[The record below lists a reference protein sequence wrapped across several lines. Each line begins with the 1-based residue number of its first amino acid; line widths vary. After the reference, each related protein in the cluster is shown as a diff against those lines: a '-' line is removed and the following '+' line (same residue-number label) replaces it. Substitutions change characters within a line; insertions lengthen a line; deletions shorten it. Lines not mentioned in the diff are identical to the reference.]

1 MDFKGMKR
9 KNEAANLQA
18 LWHSYGRIVLALLIA
33 ALVVHDVFG
42 THGYLALRRTNLEI
56 EKVQK
61 DIARLNKENAELA
74 EEVQALRTDPNKI
87 EAIARDGLGLA
98 KPGEVIIKIPQAQQQ
113 NEKNTSGKP

>member
-1 MDFKGMKR
+1 MKATKKEQLDF
-9 KNEAANLQA
+9 QA
-18 LWHSYGRIVLALLIA
+18 LWHSYGRIVLALCIA

-42 THGYLALRRTNLEI
+42 THGYLAMRRTKQEI
-56 EKVQK
+56 EKVQQ

-98 KPGEVIIKIPQAQQQ
+98 KPGEVIIKIPQSQQSD
-113 NEKNTSGKP
+113 KNSSGKP

>member
-1 MDFKGMKR
+1 MKAT
-9 KNEAANLQA
+9 KKEQLDLHG
-18 LWHSYGRIVLALLIA
+18 LWHSYGRIVLALCIA

-42 THGYLALRRTNLEI
+42 THGYLAMRRTKQEI
-56 EKVQK
+56 AKVQE

-98 KPGEVIIKIPQAQQQ
+98 KPGEVIIKIPQSQQSER
-113 NEKNTSGKP
+113 NSSGKP

>member
-1 MDFKGMKR
+1 MKAT
-9 KNEAANLQA
+9 KPSTSEPLDLQA
-18 LWHSYGRIVLALLIA
+18 LWHSYGRIVLALCIA

-42 THGYLALRRTNLEI
+42 THGYLAMRRTKQEI

-87 EAIARDGLGLA
+87 DAIVRDGLGLA
-98 KPGEVIIKIPQAQQQ
+98 KPGQVIVKITQSQQIEY
-113 NEKNTSGKP
+113 NPSGKP

>member
-1 MDFKGMKR
+1 MKAT
-9 KNEAANLQA
+9 KKEQLDLQA
-18 LWHSYGRIVLALLIA
+18 LWHSYGRIVLALCIA

-42 THGYLALRRTNLEI
+42 THGYLAMRRTKQEI
-56 EKVQK
+56 AKVQE

-98 KPGEVIIKIPQAQQQ
+98 KPGEVIIKIPQSQQSER
-113 NEKNTSGKP
+113 NSSGKP

>member
-1 MDFKGMKR
+1 
-9 KNEAANLQA
+9 
-18 LWHSYGRIVLALLIA
+18 
-33 ALVVHDVFG
+33 
-42 THGYLALRRTNLEI
+42 
-56 EKVQK
+56 VQK

-98 KPGEVIIKIPQAQQQ
+98 KPGEVIIKIPQSQQQ